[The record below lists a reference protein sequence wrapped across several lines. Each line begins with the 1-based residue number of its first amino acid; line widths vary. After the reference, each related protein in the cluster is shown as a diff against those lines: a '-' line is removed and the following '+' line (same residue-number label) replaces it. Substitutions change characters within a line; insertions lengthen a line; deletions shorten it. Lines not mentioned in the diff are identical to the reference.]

1 VDIYDIPIAL
11 ITKQYLEYLDVIRE
25 MNIGMAGE
33 FLVMAATLTHIKS
46 RMLLP
51 SYDSSEAGDAEED
64 PRGDLV
70 EALKEHMRIKDA
82 ADRLS
87 ERPWLDR
94 DVFARAAAPAEVKQ
108 VMAEGQE
115 VISAGVFDLIEAFR
129 RLLRGRGAQLTLSVK
144 RVKVTLEDR
153 MGQILDLLRGRKT
166 LLFEECFPPD
176 CDRGTL
182 VVTFLALLELTRL
195 GLVKVYQERAAGST
209 ETAVEPARRRGRRSA
224 AHTPEE
230 PAGQQAGPQTEPQ
243 ADPQADPQTDEED
256 GPQAERPAER
266 PAEQPAD
273 PPAGPQAEQQAVWSP
288 LRLYFHYKA
297 QERWAETPAE
307 REEDEQA

>member
-1 VDIYDIPIAL
+1 MDVPVKLEIFEGPLDLLLHLIRKNEVDIYDIPIAL

-25 MNIGMAGE
+25 LNIGLAGE

-51 SYDSSEAGDAEED
+51 SYDSSEAGDGDDD

-82 ADRLS
+82 ADRLA

-94 DVFARAAAPAEVKQ
+94 DVFTRAAAPAEVKQ
-108 VMAEGQE
+108 VLAEGPE

-129 RLLRGRGAQLTLSVK
+129 HLLRGRGTQLTLSVK
-144 RVKVTLEDR
+144 RVKVTLEER
-153 MGQILDLLRGRKT
+153 MGELLDLLRGRKT

-176 CDRGTL
+176 FDRGTL

-195 GLVKVYQERAAGST
+195 GLVKVYQERAAD
-209 ETAVEPARRRGRRSA
+209 APAPQA
-224 AHTPEE
+224 APASQAAPAPPDAPPEQGGP
-230 PAGQQAGPQTEPQ
+230 PAPQAGPQMS
-243 ADPQADPQTDEED
+243 
-256 GPQAERPAER
+256 
-266 PAEQPAD
+266 
-273 PPAGPQAEQQAVWSP
+273 WSP
-288 LRLYFHYKA
+288 LRLYFNYKA

-307 REEDEQA
+307 REEDGQA